1 MRLNAVE
8 TALMHN
14 PVRTLVQRHYEAPLL
29 TRLGGSVHGL
39 QVLEI
44 GCGRGVGTELLLQH
58 FGARRVCAFDLDPA
72 FVGRARSRLAAY
84 GPDRVQLSVAD
95 ASAIP
100 ASDGAF
106 DAVFDFGVIHHV
118 PAWRDAVAEVR
129 RVLRPGGRFFFEE
142 VTQQALNRWV
152 YRTFLR
158 HPTEDRFSG
167 QEFVRELKRQ
177 GIAVDRTV
185 YRCFG
190 DFVLGVGRRGL
201 AKTYPTHNLGH

>member
-1 MRLNAVE
+1 MKLNAVE

-29 TRLGGSVHGL
+29 ARLGGSVRGL
-39 QVLEI
+39 RVLEI
-44 GCGRGVGTELLLQH
+44 GCGRGVGTEILLQQ
-58 FGARRVCAFDLDPA
+58 FGARHVCAFDVDPG
-72 FVGRARSRLAAY
+72 FVDRARVRLASYA
-84 GPDRVQLSVAD
+84 PERVQLSVAD

-100 ASDGAF
+100 AADATF

-118 PAWRDAVAEVR
+118 PVWRAAVAEIG

-142 VTQQALNRWV
+142 VTRQALDRWA

-158 HPTEDRFSG
+158 HPVEDRFSG
-167 QEFVRELKRQ
+167 QQFVAELQRH
-177 GIAVDRTV
+177 GIDVRVTT

-190 DFVLGVGRRGL
+190 DFVIGVGYRRGL
-201 AKTYPTHNLGH
+201 

>member
-1 MRLNAVE
+1 MRLNALE

-29 TRLGGSVHGL
+29 ARLGGSVRGL
-39 QVLEI
+39 RVLEI
-44 GCGRGVGTELLLQH
+44 GCGRGVGTEILLQRLGVRH
-58 FGARRVCAFDLDPA
+58 VSAFDLDPA
-72 FVGRARSRLAAY
+72 FVARARVRLAAY
-84 GPDRVQLSVAD
+84 GPDRVRLSVAD
-95 ASAIP
+95 AAAIP

-118 PAWRDAVAEVR
+118 PRWRSAVAEVS

-142 VTQQALNRWV
+142 VTRQALDRWA

-158 HPTEDRFSG
+158 HPSQDRFSG
-167 QEFVRELKRQ
+167 AEFVAELEQR
-177 GIAVDRTV
+177 GFAVETTT

-190 DFVLGVGRRGL
+190 DFVIGVCRRGP
-201 AKTYPTHNLGH
+201 AK